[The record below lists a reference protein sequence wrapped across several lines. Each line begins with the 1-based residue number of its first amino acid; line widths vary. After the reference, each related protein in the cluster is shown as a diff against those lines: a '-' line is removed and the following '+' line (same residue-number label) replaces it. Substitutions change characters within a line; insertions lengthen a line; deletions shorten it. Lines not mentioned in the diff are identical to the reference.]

1 MTGKGFQMLVTVDNG
16 ELRLTFGYDKL
27 AIEKIKLID
36 GARWDKERKMWFVP
50 LGNAHLVVKR
60 FPDASYSPE
69 AIAAVL
75 EAENAI
81 ARGLMGWLERNG
93 VRFALDGDGDLV
105 VNDTMKHMSDVAWDL
120 VDGYTPEI
128 KRLLGE
134 RVITELSQPARNNS
148 VTIEPTKGDKLIHAG
163 IQNAAKRAGYTQ
175 LSFFEGE

>member
-1 MTGKGFQMLVTVDNG
+1 LMTGKGLQMLVTVDNG

-81 ARGLMGWLERNG
+81 ARGLMCWLERNG
-93 VRFALDGDGDLV
+93 VRVALDGDRDLV

-120 VDGYTPEI
+120 VDGYTPQI
-128 KRLLGE
+128 KRLLRE
-134 RVITELSQPARNNS
+134 RIATDCYTPARNNA
-148 VTIEPTKGDKLIHAG
+148 VTIEPTKG
-163 IQNAAKRAGYTQ
+163 
-175 LSFFEGE
+175 